1 MIKNIREQHLKETKA
16 YVDSKISETPEMMKN
31 NFEQHLKETQAFVNS
46 KISEPPEIAVVLGS
60 GLGPLADLIESPT
73 TIAYEKIPHFV
84 QSTVSGHAGELIAG
98 KLNGKNIICM
108 NGRFHYYEGYT
119 FEELTYPIRLFK
131 AMGIKML
138 LLTNAVGG
146 INTDFKAG
154 DLMVIE
160 DHINFLGDNPLRGP
174 NHDFLGP
181 RFPDMSEVYS
191 KRLVSIAKQ
200 TGDNLGINLQ
210 SGVFAAL
217 IGPSYETPAE
227 IRMLRTL
234 GADAVG
240 MSVVPE
246 AIVANHMGMEIL
258 AISCVTNA
266 AAGINDQ
273 KLSHE
278 EVKDVAALIKD
289 NFTRLIST
297 IIKNT
302 EIK

>member
-1 MIKNIREQHLKETKA
+1 
-16 YVDSKISETPEMMKN
+16 
-31 NFEQHLKETQAFVNS
+31 
-46 KISEPPEIAVVLGS
+46 
-60 GLGPLADLIESPT
+60 
-73 TIAYEKIPHFV
+73 
-84 QSTVSGHAGELIAG
+84 
-98 KLNGKNIICM
+98 
-108 NGRFHYYEGYT
+108 
-119 FEELTYPIRLFK
+119 
-131 AMGIKML
+131 
-138 LLTNAVGG
+138 
-146 INTDFKAG
+146 
-154 DLMVIE
+154 
-160 DHINFLGDNPLRGP
+160 
-174 NHDFLGP
+174 
-181 RFPDMSEVYS
+181 MSEVYS
-191 KRLVSIAKQ
+191 KRLISIAKQ

-246 AIVANHMGMEIL
+246 AIVANHMGIEIL

-297 IIKNT
+297 IIENT